1 MKKTNKKI
9 IIIVLAVIAVIC
21 AAVAIIVSQTTKLT
35 NESYENCAVGDV
47 NGDGYINSQDVLLIR
62 SALAGQSELFEN
74 QRKNGDTD
82 ADGKLTEKDAEII
95 LRYATGEIRKLPYT
109 SDSSAGISENEKMIQ
124 SSTQESETT
133 VKIVNK
139 WANGDGTYS
148 YQLNISLRNL
158 KESRLRGWKTLITL
172 SGDVEESKSWDC
184 ECEVNGKTITIE
196 GETIPAETVGV
207 CGVIVIGEE
216 NLKLETVETT
226 E

>member
-9 IIIVLAVIAVIC
+9 IIIVLAVIAVVC

-62 SALAGQSELFEN
+62 GALAGQSELFEN

-109 SDSSAGISENEKMIQ
+109 SDSSAGVSENEKMIE
-124 SSTQESETT
+124 SSTENTETT

-139 WANGDGTYS
+139 WSNGDGTYS

-158 KESRLRGWKTLITL
+158 GQSRLRGWKTVVTFNG
-172 SGDVEESKSWDC
+172 SVAESKSWDC
-184 ECEVNGKTITIE
+184 ECEAKGNTITID

-207 CGVIVIGEE
+207 CGTIVVGAE